1 MPPIS
6 FKKIALVLLAV
17 IALSRLDKISATLS
31 AIYEFFCDSLAPFHN
46 SPAEGR
52 FVVALAILA
61 LVYVTL
67 FKLLHDRG
75 RK

>member
-17 IALSRLDKISATLS
+17 IALSRLDQILAVL
-31 AIYEFFCDSLAPFHN
+31 AGIYEFFCDSLAPFHD
-46 SPAEGR
+46 SPPGGR

-61 LVYVTL
+61 LLYLTI
-67 FKLLHDRG
+67 FRLLHDRG